1 MPIFLALII
10 GILVFDNVEKNSNN
24 KQKTETTTQLGT
36 KKKPTSNELK
46 SKTKK
51 LESAKEEV
59 KPVPKKIESIKQESK
74 PALKIIEPIKQE
86 TKPAPKK
93 IEPIK
98 QETKS
103 ALKKI
108 EPIKQETKP
117 VLKEIE
123 PTKQKVKRELSKE
136 EVKNKDNLNQ
146 SLNSWLKLILY
157 ILGPILA
164 VIIGKYFYN
173 RLRNNTPQTGSSDY
187 MRRKFKE
194 KKPSDNTE
202 QQLAKEETPSD
213 NTEQQLAKEDEDNNK

>member
-24 KQKTETTTQLGT
+24 KQKTETTTQLGI
-36 KKKPTSNELK
+36 KKKPISNELK

-51 LESAKEEV
+51 LESFKEEV

-74 PALKIIEPIKQE
+74 AASKKIETIKQE
-86 TKPAPKK
+86 TKPASKK
-93 IEPIK
+93 IE
-98 QETKS
+98 T
-103 ALKKI
+103 
-108 EPIKQETKP
+108 IKQETKP

-123 PTKQKVKRELSKE
+123 PTKQEVKRELSKE

-146 SLNSWLKLILY
+146 SLTSWLKLILY

-173 RLRNNTPQTGSSDY
+173 RLKNNTPQTGSSDY
-187 MRRKFKE
+187 MRREFKE
-194 KKPSDNTE
+194 KTPSDNTE
-202 QQLAKEETPSD
+202 QQLAQEETPSD
-213 NTEQQLAKEDEDNNK
+213 NTEQQLAQEDEDNNK